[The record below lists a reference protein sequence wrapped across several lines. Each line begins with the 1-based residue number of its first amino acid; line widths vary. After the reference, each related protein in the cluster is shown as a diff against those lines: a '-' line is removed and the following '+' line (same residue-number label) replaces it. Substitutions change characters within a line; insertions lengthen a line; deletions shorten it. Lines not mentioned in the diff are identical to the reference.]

1 MVGALVA
8 RLAQRYLAMTR
19 LESKVGAAMVIL
31 ALPALAGAATAAHS
45 GALDALGKAQPG
57 DLSPYVRLLVGLSL
71 LSLIPA
77 ALVATTSFTRII
89 VTLSFL
95 RHALGMP
102 ETPPNAILL
111 TVALF
116 LTYFTMAPVLE
127 RSYQDGVAPFLES
140 HLSAPEAVERSI
152 TPLKGFMAAHVRDE
166 DIFAVSE
173 LAHLVPATSRADA
186 PIRVLVPAFMLSEL
200 RAAFTAGFL
209 IFLPFLLIDLV
220 VAAILMALGMMM
232 VPPVTI
238 SLPLKVMLFVL
249 MDGWSLLLRAIAG
262 AYS

>member
-1 MVGALVA
+1 MNCLVSKLGAAVVL
-8 RLAQRYLAMTR
+8 LAM
-19 LESKVGAAMVIL
+19 
-31 ALPALAGAATAAHS
+31 PAFAGAATAAHP
-45 GALDALGKAQPG
+45 GALDALGRAQPG

-111 TVALF
+111 TLALF
-116 LTYFTMAPVLE
+116 LTFFTMAPVLE
-127 RSYQDGVAPFLES
+127 QSYRDGVAPFLDS
-140 HLSAPEAVERSI
+140 HLSAPEAVDRSI

-166 DIFAVSE
+166 DVFAVSE
-173 LAHLVPATSRADA
+173 LAHLVPATNRADA

-249 MDGWSLLLRAIAG
+249 MDGWSLLLRALAG
-262 AYS
+262 AYG